1 MLRIFAP
8 KPSPLGL
15 VFLCAAFIGRP
26 ALMMGRGS
34 GVVTGGALTV
44 RFGLAG
50 EPELD
55 ACPLP
60 EVLLVLG
67 GVPDEEE
74 ALFED
79 VFPA

>member
-1 MLRIFAP
+1 
-8 KPSPLGL
+8 
-15 VFLCAAFIGRP
+15 
-26 ALMMGRGS
+26 MMGRGS